1 MRLVLAFIAAI
12 ALPTALM
19 ALWYLYGQFQTFE
32 ADDPYIWVRTR
43 GFLALT
49 GAISASFVMILGLP
63 TYLLLRYFN
72 KVSWWSTF
80 LSGFCLGA
88 VPVGIFTWPLRYASP
103 GSYSSV
109 NGVET
114 MIDGVPT
121 IAGWFQF
128 IEGVLF
134 FGGLGFVAALAFW
147 LVAPAPNKLSQRD
160 AASGAA
166 A

>member
-19 ALWYLYGQFQTFE
+19 VLWYLYGQFQTFD

-43 GFLALT
+43 GFLTLT
-49 GAISASFVMILGLP
+49 AAISASFVMILGLP
-63 TYLLLRYFN
+63 AYLLLRYFN
-72 KVSWWSTF
+72 KISWWSTF
-80 LSGFCLGA
+80 LSGFSLGA
-88 VPVGIFTWPLRYASP
+88 VPAGIFTWPLRYASA

-114 MIDGVPT
+114 MVDGVPT
-121 IAGWFQF
+121 IAGWVQF

-134 FGGLGFVAALAFW
+134 FGGLGFIAALAFW
-147 LVAPAPNKLSQRD
+147 LVAPAPKS
-160 AASGAA
+160 
-166 A
+166 

>member
-19 ALWYLYGQFQTFE
+19 VLWYLYGQFQTFE
-32 ADDPYIWVRTR
+32 ANDPYIWVRTW
-43 GFLALT
+43 GFLGLT
-49 GAISASFVMILGLP
+49 AAISSSFVLILGLP
-63 TYLLLRYFN
+63 AYLLLRYFR
-72 KVSWWSTF
+72 KVSWWSTL
-80 LSGFCLGA
+80 LSGFCLSA
-88 VPVGIFTWPLRYASP
+88 IPAGIFTWPLRYAGA

-114 MIDGVPT
+114 MVDGVPT
-121 IAGWFQF
+121 IAGWLQF

-147 LVAPAPNKLSQRD
+147 FVAPAPNKLSQQN
-160 AASGAA
+160 AESGAA